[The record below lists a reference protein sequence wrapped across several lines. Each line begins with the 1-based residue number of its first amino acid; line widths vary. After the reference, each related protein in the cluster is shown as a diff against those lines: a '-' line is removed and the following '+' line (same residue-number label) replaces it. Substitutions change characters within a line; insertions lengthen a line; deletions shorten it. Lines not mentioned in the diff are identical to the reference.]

1 MATSIHGLL
10 PLLPIE
16 AKGDLPPLRE
26 AWEWVD
32 LITLKAISLIEEA
45 ERRGLQKT
53 EMLEIQDA
61 IIAR

>member
-1 MATSIHGLL
+1 M
-10 PLLPIE
+10 
-16 AKGDLPPLRE
+16 RE

-32 LITLKAISLIEEA
+32 ALTLKAISLIEEA
-45 ERRGLQKT
+45 ERRGLQRT